1 MKIYVVCEHLSNV
14 LLYTYTDKY
23 THTYTEIQTHKK
35 DQNLQAHE
43 CMTLTEISVWLCW
56 NNFEKYC
63 DNIISNCLF
72 AYIPHSFSSILSKQ
86 IMFYQI

>member
-35 DQNLQAHE
+35 RSKFAG
-43 CMTLTEISVWLCW
+43 TLMHDSNRNFSVAMLEQ
-56 NNFEKYC
+56 F
-63 DNIISNCLF
+63 
-72 AYIPHSFSSILSKQ
+72 
-86 IMFYQI
+86 